1 MNVIEPWWWYI
12 NIGSGSGSVSSGTKP
27 HYLNQCRPWSLLP
40 YGIIRHNELM
50 HLTLNT
56 TNITWMEWIMHG
68 IYHTEKKFTTWT
80 DYIQGQNKTTLYK
93 NNAQMD
99 HHSSPSRHHLEL
111 AQKWYSTFGHMQ
123 FKVWLR
129 LSDLDMLELASHDLE
144 GKMWGIQYRHWI
156 YHTSLPSFK
165 LEKFMQL
172 FQYRD
177 ALFVGTIAM

>member
-1 MNVIEPWWWYI
+1 MSLNLSDDTSLVQAVVWFHQAASHIIWTNVDPDLCCHM
-12 NIGSGSGSVSSGTKP
+12 VSSG
-27 HYLNQCRPWSLLP
+27 
-40 YGIIRHNELM
+40 HNELM

-56 TNITWMEWIMHG
+56 TNITWMEWIKHG

-80 DYIQGQNKTTLYK
+80 DYIQGQKKTTLYK

-129 LSDLDMLELASHDLE
+129 LSDLDMLELANHDSE
-144 GKMWGIQYRHWI
+144 GKTWGIQHRHWI

-177 ALFVGTIAM
+177 ALFVGTIRM